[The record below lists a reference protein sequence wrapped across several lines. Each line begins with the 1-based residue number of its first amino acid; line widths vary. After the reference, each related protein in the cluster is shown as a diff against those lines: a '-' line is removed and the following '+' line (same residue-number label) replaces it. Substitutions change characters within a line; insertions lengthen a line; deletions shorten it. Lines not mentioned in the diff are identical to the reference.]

1 MFDYQVS
8 KHPHFDEAC
17 RAFALRHN
25 LVQLAERAGMNVQ
38 ILRNKLNP
46 AQPHLLTAPEIWLLT
61 DLTEDSTLVD
71 GFLAQIHCLPCVP
84 INEVAKEKLPHYVM
98 SATAEIGR
106 VAAGAVAEPHHDGTV
121 HWHLMCFMRKKD
133 RRAITALLRKFAIRE
148 DREELGNN
156 TGPRFKSELINPR
169 KGTPTSYLAKYI
181 SKNIDGRG
189 LAGEISKETGKSLR
203 DNAEYVNAWASLH
216 RVQQFRFFGIPGR
229 QAYRELRLL
238 AGQAAR
244 QQGDKKA
251 GAPVLDNPRLDAI
264 LAAADAGCF
273 ATYIMKQGGVLVPR
287 KYHLIRTAYEINE
300 EPTAYGDHGI
310 RIYGIWSPIAEG
322 KICTHAVKWKMVRKA
337 VDVQE
342 AAADQGACAP
352 WTRGNNCP
360 LAENLNQQGKD
371 KSADG
376 DSRTDITRM
385 NDKELHNYLHSMSK
399 KERREL
405 AARLRQVK
413 PKRRKDYKQ
422 RITDHQRQQLVYELK
437 SRGFDG
443 SEKEVD
449 LLLRGGSIPS
459 GAGLRIFYRNQR
471 LKEDDKWRN
480 LY

>member
-106 VAAGAVAEPHHDGTV
+106 VAAGA
-121 HWHLMCFMRKKD
+121 
-133 RRAITALLRKFAIRE
+133 
-148 DREELGNN
+148 
-156 TGPRFKSELINPR
+156 
-169 KGTPTSYLAKYI
+169 
-181 SKNIDGRG
+181 
-189 LAGEISKETGKSLR
+189 
-203 DNAEYVNAWASLH
+203 
-216 RVQQFRFFGIPGR
+216 
-229 QAYRELRLL
+229 
-238 AGQAAR
+238 
-244 QQGDKKA
+244 
-251 GAPVLDNPRLDAI
+251 VLDNPRLDAI

-360 LAENLNQQGKD
+360 LAENLNQQEKD

-376 DSRTDITRM
+376 DTRTDITCM
-385 NDKELHNYLHSMSK
+385 DDKELHDYLHSMSK
-399 KERREL
+399 KDRREL
-405 AARLRQVK
+405 AARLRLVK

-443 SEKEVD
+443 SEKEVE

-471 LKEDDKWRN
+471 LQEDDKWRN
-480 LY
+480 MY